1 MRATM
6 LNPKVEDVSTMPLG
20 ILYVGSTLEQA
31 GHTVN
36 AFDPLPTVA
45 DEKVIRKIVRW
56 EPDVVAISCT
66 TAQMGRGLAFSRL
79 IKEMNPNVQTV
90 FGGYHVTAHTL
101 EVLRDDSVDFAI
113 RNEGE
118 WTMRELCEEL
128 EKKQPD
134 LAKIDGLAYKEDGRM
149 KVNKPRELIK
159 NLDEIPHPARHLLPV
174 EWYLRPPGKIRGYWL
189 ERSCTMMASRGCP
202 YFCTFCGSNAVF
214 GRVPRY
220 RSAENVIEEIKLLQ
234 EKWKVDGVWFADD
247 EFTINEKWCKD
258 FSDKL
263 AAEKLDFVWSCQAR
277 VNHGDMELLKSM
289 KKSGCVQIDYGV
301 ESGSQRILNAL
312 RKGTTPKMI
321 REKFAMTREAGI
333 RTGASHLIG
342 GPGETWDDLKL
353 TYEQVKAIRPNFADF
368 YFLTPLPG
376 SEFYDQAVHNDWIP
390 KTPYSD
396 KWLFT
401 RVVDS
406 PTISLNM
413 SPEELV
419 KARSWLN
426 NMQMR
431 RNYKSYISSPKFMV
445 GITKILARGLPGLP
459 KGLKRYYKTRKLE
472 IIVYAMLEH
481 NRLNSYPVNFDD
493 EGEGHPMQVPVQE
506 GTKYAKDN
514 LLRTGFR

>member
-1 MRATM
+1 MKATM

-20 ILYVGSTLEQA
+20 ILYVASTLEEA
-31 GHTVN
+31 GHKVN
-36 AFDPLPTVA
+36 AFDPLPTVDDA
-45 DEKVIRKIVRW
+45 KIIRKIVQW
-56 EPDVVAISCT
+56 GPDVVGISCT
-66 TAQMGRGLAFSRL
+66 TAQMGRGLAFSHL
-79 IKEMNPNVQTV
+79 IKEMNPDVKTV
-90 FGGYHVTAHTL
+90 FGGYHTTAHPL
-101 EVLRDDSVDFAI
+101 EVLRDESVDFVI

-118 WTMRELCEEL
+118 ITMRELCGEL
-128 EKKQPD
+128 ESGHTD
-134 LAKIDGLAYKEDGRM
+134 LAKVDGLGYKEDGHM
-149 KVNKPRELIK
+149 KLNRPRELVQ
-159 NLDEIPHPARHLLPV
+159 NLDVLPHPSRHLLPV

-202 YFCTFCGSNAVF
+202 YFCNFCGSNAVF

-234 EKWKVDGVWFADD
+234 EAWNVEGVWFADD

-258 FSDKL
+258 FSEKL

-277 VNHGDMELLKSM
+277 VNHGDMELLRAM
-289 KKSGCVQIDYGV
+289 RKSGCVQIDYGV
-301 ESGSQRILNAL
+301 ESGSQKVLNAL

-321 REKFAMTREAGI
+321 REKFKMTRDAGI
-333 RTGASHLIG
+333 RTGASHIIG
-342 GPGETWDDLKL
+342 GPGETWEDLQM
-353 TYEQVKAIRPNFADF
+353 TYDQVQAIKPNFADF

-401 RVVDS
+401 RVVDE
-406 PTISLNM
+406 PAISLNM
-413 SPEELV
+413 PKEELV

-431 RNYKSYISSPKFMV
+431 RNYKSYLNSPKFLL
-445 GITKILARGLPGLP
+445 GTTKILLKGFPGLMQ
-459 KGLKRYYKTRKLE
+459 GMKRFYKTRKFE

-481 NRLNSYPVNFDD
+481 NRLNSYPVKFDEESD
-493 EGEGHPMQVPVQE
+493 GAARKVNE
-506 GTKYAKDN
+506 GTKFRKDN
-514 LLRTGFR
+514 LLRTGLR